1 MALFFECML
10 LCAHKVLDRG
20 RHCQRRLLSPTAFG
34 VPSGAMRTGSVLLF
48 VGLLGYAVACGGEEL
63 VGGQMAFPIRVCSIC
78 SEEFEL
84 RPEKPG
90 FASLPDL

>member
-1 MALFFECML
+1 
-10 LCAHKVLDRG
+10 
-20 RHCQRRLLSPTAFG
+20 
-34 VPSGAMRTGSVLLF
+34 MRTGSVLLF

>member
-1 MALFFECML
+1 
-10 LCAHKVLDRG
+10 
-20 RHCQRRLLSPTAFG
+20 
-34 VPSGAMRTGSVLLF
+34 MRTGSVLLF

-90 FASLPDL
+90 FANRCPTCSEEDEAAANRIDKA